1 MSKTALALVQS
12 ITAVEFFKPGAS
24 NDILEKVERE
34 ARALAASFDVS
45 TPAGEAGLRTLAA
58 TLAKV
63 KVKIAKE
70 GKALVADEKARL
82 KIIDTE
88 RGIVEDRMET
98 LQKEVR
104 QPLTD
109 KEDAEKQRIADHE
122 GALDILVQSGEY
134 IERNWQAMSIEDMRA
149 RLAAITNS
157 QRDWQEFLG
166 RARQACATTIVQI
179 KTAIAQREKLD
190 ADAAEL
196 ETLRA
201 AAALQA
207 QKDREENIA
216 REARE
221 AAEASARERAA
232 EQARV
237 AEAERQRVEL
247 ERAEAEA
254 KAKQAEAQRVA
265 AEAKAV
271 QDAADAAEA
280 LRVEQ
285 ERAQE
290 AAKQA
295 EAERERERQA
305 AAEESERNYRIQHAA
320 ATVRYNEAH
329 GRIQRE
335 ESHVAELDAK
345 LLSAGVLTARK
356 KTAAQLKKAK
366 ELDADILRLSAESS
380 AKKTAI
386 ATMEKLAAQPQ
397 CPTCSQPI
405 TAEVMATLVGPLMTA
420 YSDAAQSLRAAQET
434 RKALGDPEGAAR
446 EVETHVQTSRDM
458 EAAKLR
464 IQDDLRIQRDAER
477 QLETMTAAR
486 KA

>member
-1 MSKTALALVQS
+1 MSETALALVQS

-63 KVKIAKE
+63 KVKIGKE

-88 RGIVEDRMET
+88 RGLVEDRMET

-122 GALDILVQSGEY
+122 GALAILVQSGEY
-134 IERNWQAMSIEDMRA
+134 VERNWQAMSAEDMRV
-149 RLAAITNS
+149 RLAEITNS
-157 QRDWQEFLG
+157 QRDWQEFLA

-196 ETLRA
+196 EKLRA
-201 AAALQA
+201 MAAAQR
-207 QKDREENIA
+207 QKEHEENIA

-237 AEAERQRVEL
+237 AEAERQRVEM
-247 ERAEAEA
+247 ERAESEA

-271 QDAADAAEA
+271 QEAADAAEA

-290 AAKQA
+290 AAKRHAEQVRA
-295 EAERERERQA
+295 AEEETRAAIAKAEQDAKDAATQHIANLEALRLKAEGEKRAADEKREREAKEAEERAAQGQRDAIEAERQRHAEDAARIKAEADAREKDKAHRASVHDEAEA
-305 AAEESERNYRIQHAA
+305 ALI
-320 ATVRYNEAH
+320 
-329 GRIQRE
+329 
-335 ESHVAELDAK
+335 
-345 LLSAGVLTARK
+345 AGGMG
-356 KTAAQLKKAK
+356 KTAA
-366 ELDADILRLSAESS
+366 R
-380 AKKTAI
+380 
-386 ATMEKLAAQPQ
+386 
-397 CPTCSQPI
+397 
-405 TAEVMATLVGPLMTA
+405 MAVTII
-420 YSDAAQSLRAAQET
+420 
-434 RKALGDPEGAAR
+434 AR
-446 EVETHVQTSRDM
+446 EQVPHVKISY
-458 EAAKLR
+458 
-464 IQDDLRIQRDAER
+464 
-477 QLETMTAAR
+477 
-486 KA
+486 